1 MKHLLRFALL
11 LLTVSAA
18 LGGLCFAADGE
29 TLYTDAYCFSEADFD
44 APQLSK
50 LNGILVTAV
59 PEPALAQVRL
69 GSRLLRAGDVLP
81 VGDLSRLR
89 LLPAC
94 AESCDAVFR
103 YQPICGHALGEEVAL
118 TVRIQSGR
126 NERPTAE
133 NYELETYKNIANDG
147 RLTGV
152 DPEQAS
158 LTFRLVDP
166 PKRGTVELNSDGTFV
181 YTPAKNKV
189 GEDSFTFT
197 VSDEAGNVSAPA
209 TVRVRILKPTEE
221 MTYADVLSTDAFE
234 AAWMLEQGLDGG
246 RSIGGVSCFCPEDTV
261 SRADFLV
268 MLMKLSAIRPDESGM
283 TGFCDTDS
291 LPEWQ
296 RQYLAAAFRR
306 ALVRGERRGE
316 ALCFR
321 PNDAVTP
328 QEAAVMVQSVLR
340 LPVSAASLPET
351 LPVWSAD
358 SVQALREAGLSLRTD
373 DVPLRRVEVAKLLY
387 QARQLLQT
395 GAR

>member
-1 MKHLLRFALL
+1 MKHLVRIVLL
-11 LLTVSAA
+11 LLVLGTA

-29 TLYTDAYCFSEADFD
+29 TLYTDAYCFSEADFE
-44 APQLSK
+44 APQLST
-50 LNGILVTAV
+50 LNGIFVTAV
-59 PEPALAQVRL
+59 PAPEVAQIRL
-69 GSRLLRAGDVLP
+69 GSRVLRAGDVLP
-81 VGDLSRLR
+81 VDELACLR

-94 AESCDAVFR
+94 AENCDAVLR

-118 TVRIQSGR
+118 TVRIQSGK

-133 NYELETYKNIANDG
+133 NYELETYRNIANDG
-147 RLTGV
+147 RLSGAN
-152 DPEQAS
+152 PERAS
-158 LTFRLVDP
+158 LTFQLVDA
-166 PKRGTVELNSDGTFV
+166 PKRGTVELNLDGTFV

-197 VSDEAGNVSAPA
+197 VTDEAGNVSAPA
-209 TVRVRILKPTEE
+209 TVRISILKPGED

-246 RSIGGVSCFCPEDTV
+246 RSIGGVTCFCPEDTV

-268 MLMKLSAIRPDESGM
+268 MLMKLAGIQPDESAV
-283 TGFCDTDS
+283 TGFSDTAR

-306 ALVRGERRGE
+306 ALVRGERGE
-316 ALCFR
+316 DALCFR

-328 QEAAVMVQSVLR
+328 QEAAVMVQSVLQ
-340 LPVSAASLPET
+340 LPVSAASLSDT

-358 SVQALREAGLSLRTD
+358 SVQALHEAGVSLRTD
-373 DVPLRRVEVAKLLY
+373 DAPLLRVEAAKLLY
-387 QARQLLQT
+387 QVRQLM
-395 GAR
+395 G